1 MSAEAHNNLGI
12 ALLNTPGRVSEAIPH
27 FQAALRIQPDS
38 AGIHNN
44 LGALSLEPGRLQDA
58 IEEYR
63 TALRLQPDYPDA
75 RYNLEVALSK
85 LGEAK
90 PR

>member
-1 MSAEAHNNLGI
+1 M
-12 ALLNTPGRVSEAIPH
+12 PGRVWEAIPQ
-27 FQAALRIQPDS
+27 FQAALRSKPD
-38 AGIHNN
+38 AAEIHNN
-44 LGALSLEPGRLQDA
+44 LGGALSLAPGRLPEA

-85 LGEAK
+85 VGAAK